1 MHYRDQSKQLSY
13 FFLLHTMSR
22 LRKFEHQ
29 VLQHMLDDSDN
40 DIIGDED
47 GVSFYPLD
55 LTEQEDL
62 IRRLELRNSSK
73 NGTYL
78 KILTFAYLI
87 VCGMFILLA
96 TRIRRDNELMR
107 SYRRIFLFSAQSISC
122 SVITLRYE
130 FFNNYFT
137 RRRINFFLTSKR
149 LNILNFTLL
158 IFLLWIIN
166 SQDGPMAIT
175 LLCYVPHLLF
185 VTTIFVKR
193 SMSSIESD
201 LGLLRT
207 LHYKFKNV

>member
-1 MHYRDQSKQLSY
+1 
-13 FFLLHTMSR
+13 MSR

-55 LTEQEDL
+55 ITEQEDL

-96 TRIRRDNELMR
+96 TRIRRDNELMLDK
-107 SYRRIFLFSAQSISC
+107 LFSNNPSI
-122 SVITLRYE
+122 
-130 FFNNYFT
+130 
-137 RRRINFFLTSKR
+137 
-149 LNILNFTLL
+149 
-158 IFLLWIIN
+158 
-166 SQDGPMAIT
+166 
-175 LLCYVPHLLF
+175 
-185 VTTIFVKR
+185 
-193 SMSSIESD
+193 
-201 LGLLRT
+201 
-207 LHYKFKNV
+207 

>member
-1 MHYRDQSKQLSY
+1 
-13 FFLLHTMSR
+13 MSR

-55 LTEQEDL
+55 ITEQEDL

-137 RRRINFFLTSKR
+137 RRRINFFFDQQKVKYPQLYIVNFPFVDNKQPRWPYGYYTS
-149 LNILNFTLL
+149 
-158 IFLLWIIN
+158 
-166 SQDGPMAIT
+166 
-175 LLCYVPHLLF
+175 
-185 VTTIFVKR
+185 
-193 SMSSIESD
+193 
-201 LGLLRT
+201 LLRT
-207 LHYKFKNV
+207 TPLFCDHYLC